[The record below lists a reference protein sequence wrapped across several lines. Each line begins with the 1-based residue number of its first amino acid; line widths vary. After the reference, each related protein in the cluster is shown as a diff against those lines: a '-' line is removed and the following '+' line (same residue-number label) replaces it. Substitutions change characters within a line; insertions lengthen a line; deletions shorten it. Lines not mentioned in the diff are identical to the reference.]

1 MSIQVYLL
9 NSRSLILLFKVLLI
23 AGINFGCT
31 SIEKQDQLN
40 GVNFNSVSD
49 AKHTMH
55 YAYSGDIS
63 KQGILFVHGTPG
75 GWSAFVDYLNNPELQ
90 QHFFMVSVDRL
101 NWGKSSSQQELSFD
115 QQIDA
120 MSLVLE
126 NHENKKWIIVG
137 HSLGAS
143 IAPKFALNH
152 PNSIAALV
160 LLAGSLSPKL
170 GKPRWY
176 NRFANTS
183 LLNWLVPSKLQ
194 RANIEIMALEEE
206 LTIMNEQILSSQID
220 NPVVVIQGM
229 KDKLV
234 SPKNAQF
241 ITNNW
246 QNNIKNLEVIQLT
259 EEGHF
264 LPWRQTELII
274 QSLKKL
280 DHCLNT
286 SDSKEC

>member
-1 MSIQVYLL
+1 MSIQIYLL
-9 NSRSLILLFKVLLI
+9 NSRLTILLLKVLLI

-49 AKHTMH
+49 TKHTIH
-55 YAYSGDIS
+55 YAYSGDVT
-63 KQGILFVHGTPG
+63 KQGVLFVHGTPG

-90 QHFFMVSVDRL
+90 QQFFMVSVDRP
-101 NWGKSSSQQELSFD
+101 NWGKSSTQQDLSFD

-120 MSLVLE
+120 MNLVLE
-126 NHENKKWIIVG
+126 SFKNKQWIIVG

-152 PNSIAALV
+152 PNSIAALI
-160 LLAGSLSPKL
+160 LLAGSLSPEL

-176 NRFANTS
+176 NRFANTG
-183 LLNWLVPSKLQ
+183 LLNWLVPLKLQ

-229 KDKLV
+229 QDKLV

-241 ITNNW
+241 IINKW
-246 QNNIKNLEVIQLT
+246 QDNIKNLEVIQLN

-274 QSLKKL
+274 QNLKRL
-280 DHCLNT
+280 DYCLNK